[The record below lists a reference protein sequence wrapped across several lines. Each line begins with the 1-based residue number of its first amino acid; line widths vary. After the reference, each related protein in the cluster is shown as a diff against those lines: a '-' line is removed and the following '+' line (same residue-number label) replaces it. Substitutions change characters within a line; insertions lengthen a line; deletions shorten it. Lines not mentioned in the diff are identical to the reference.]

1 MVLLAATS
9 CPTTSPTVTINSFK
23 PTTTHQNNHTHTTQ
37 VMVRTSDTNVNIS
50 VDLNPPHRATDQ
62 RPEQQA
68 AVVRVAATAR
78 DATNTPIGVTV
89 ALEPYRRDGPTPFA
103 GPYYQHSCFPR
114 FEHADTIVTES
125 DSRAKKSPRHEN
137 SSDSHG
143 SDADSITWY
152 HWNSANTTFF
162 NDTIR
167 AQASK
172 RISLATLTPSSHMQ
186 SLS

>member
-1 MVLLAATS
+1 
-9 CPTTSPTVTINSFK
+9 
-23 PTTTHQNNHTHTTQ
+23 
-37 VMVRTSDTNVNIS
+37 MVRTSDTNVNIS
-50 VDLNPPHRATDQ
+50 VDLNAPHRATDQ

-68 AVVRVAATAR
+68 AVVRVVATAR
-78 DATNTPIGVTV
+78 DVTNTPIGATV
-89 ALEPYRRDGPTPFA
+89 ALEPYRRDGPIPFA

-125 DSRAKKSPRHEN
+125 VSRAKKSSRHEN
-137 SSDSHG
+137 SSDSSDSQVNNG

-172 RISLATLTPSSHMQ
+172 RILLSTLTPFSHMQ